1 MYGEAAAAVGV
12 SVAAAAMLVV
22 AVVGRWCQ
30 EEGVRRT
37 GEACPA
43 LADPTEAS
51 LHLRQQLVHDRVPP
65 RPLARAVHRVGI
77 VVVGRRV
84 LDLPARHGIIARALS
99 VLMDTSGLSSLQNL
113 GSPSWD
119 VGAG

>member
-12 SVAAAAMLVV
+12 SVTAAAVLVV
-22 AVVGRWCQ
+22 AVVGWCQ
-30 EEGVRRT
+30 EEGLRRT

-51 LHLRQQLVHDRVPP
+51 LHLRQQLVHDRIPP

-77 VVVGRRV
+77 VVVRRRV
-84 LDLPARHGIIARALS
+84 LDLPARHGIIARVLS
-99 VLMDTSGLSSLQNL
+99 VLMDTCAVSWLQNL

>member
-1 MYGEAAAAVGV
+1 M
-12 SVAAAAMLVV
+12 
-22 AVVGRWCQ
+22 VVGGGGTVVSGR
-30 EEGVRRT
+30 GVGWGGGLRRT

-77 VVVGRRV
+77 VVVRRRV
-84 LDLPARHGIIARALS
+84 LDLAARYGIIAP
-99 VLMDTSGLSSLQNL
+99 VLFE
-113 GSPSWD
+113 P
-119 VGAG
+119 